1 MGYIRIDMKSQIFI
15 ILFILL
21 LPIVYASSDKLFH
34 WETTISYTLALL
46 CLVLLTKTISS
57 KRKQTISITI
67 LDIAITLYF
76 LYNLILI
83 YATDSSYIGNSDICK
98 WGTTI
103 GVYILI
109 CRLQN
114 KKVVFYALVFSGT
127 EEAMTAIGQK
137 LSLLDSGHTQFEVT
151 GHLGNPGPLGGYLAV
166 CLIIASYLLWE
177 RYLNKKWWSI
187 SGLTIAVTL
196 MTIGL
201 ILADSRAAIMGLVAG
216 CTLLL
221 SSHYSLFRKY
231 KKTILITSTSFLL
244 LFGALLYLYRPQS
257 GNARLLIWKVS
268 SEMLT
273 DRPWSGHGV
282 GSFPRQYMFY
292 QAHHFENNNHT
303 EEMMV
308 ADNAAYPYNELL
320 HLAIETGIPGLLF
333 ALFVIAG
340 VYMKSDSQHPPQPIA
355 RAGITSWLLFS
366 MFSYPTD
373 IFPVLLLFPLLSG
386 CLHCRSILSCK
397 TNRLSVISLSAM
409 YLTIG
414 IWAYTQGH
422 LYQKASYEL
431 SFLSKENNTKAL
443 EFANTYHSQLKSNI
457 KFNMLYAGWLAKHS
471 CKPEDIPKIIEII
484 PGTETYCWL
493 GDYYRRIGMNEQ
505 AEEAYRIASFMVPT
519 RLRPQYK
526 LWRLYLEKG
535 DTVKAVWTARQA
547 LHQPLKV
554 ENSFTINAKSELN
567 DYLLKTRNLS
577 K

>member
-1 MGYIRIDMKSQIFI
+1 MKSQIFI

-34 WETTISYTLALL
+34 WEATYSYTLALL
-46 CLVLLTKTISS
+46 CIVLLIETIITR
-57 KRKQTISITI
+57 RKQTISITI

-83 YATDSSYIGNSDICK
+83 YTTDTSNIENSDICK
-98 WGTTI
+98 WGATI

-109 CRLQN
+109 RRLQN

-127 EEAMTAIGQK
+127 EEAITAIGQK

-177 RYLNKKWWSI
+177 RYLNRKWWSI
-187 SGLTIAVTL
+187 SGLTIAVAL
-196 MTIGL
+196 MIIGL
-201 ILADSRAAIMGLVAG
+201 ILADSRAAIMGLAAG
-216 CTLLL
+216 YTFLL
-221 SSHYSLFRKY
+221 SSHYPLFRKY
-231 KKTILITSTSFLL
+231 KKTILITSMSFLL
-244 LFGALLYLYRPQS
+244 LIGALLYLYRPQS

-292 QAHHFENNNHT
+292 QAHYFENNNNT
-303 EEMMV
+303 EEIMI
-308 ADNAAYPYNELL
+308 ADNAAYAYNELL
-320 HLAIETGIPGLLF
+320 HLTIETGIPGLLF
-333 ALFVIAG
+333 ALFVIVTA
-340 VYMKSDSQHPPQPIA
+340 YIKNDSLNSTQPMA
-355 RAGITSWLLFS
+355 KAGITSWLLFS
-366 MFSYPTD
+366 MFSYPAD

-386 CLHCRSILSCK
+386 CLHSRNIIFCK
-397 TNRLSVISLSAM
+397 SSYLLVGPLSVM
-409 YLTIG
+409 YLAIS

-422 LYQKASYEL
+422 FYQEASYKL
-431 SFLSKENNTKAL
+431 ASLSKENNAKAL
-443 EFANTYHSQLKSNI
+443 KFANTFYSQLETNI
-457 KFNMLYAGWLAKHS
+457 KFNMLYAGWLARHS
-471 CKPEDIPKIIEII
+471 SKSEDISKITNII
-484 PGTETYCWL
+484 PGTETYCRL
-493 GDYYRRIGMNEQ
+493 GDYYRRIGMNKQ
-505 AEEAYRIASFMVPT
+505 AEEAYRIASYMVPT

-526 LWRLYLEKG
+526 LWRLYLESG
-535 DTVKAVWTARQA
+535 DTAKAVWTAKQA

-567 DYLLKTRNLS
+567 DYLLKTGNLS

>member
-1 MGYIRIDMKSQIFI
+1 
-15 ILFILL
+15 
-21 LPIVYASSDKLFH
+21 
-34 WETTISYTLALL
+34 
-46 CLVLLTKTISS
+46 
-57 KRKQTISITI
+57 
-67 LDIAITLYF
+67 
-76 LYNLILI
+76 
-83 YATDSSYIGNSDICK
+83 
-98 WGTTI
+98 
-103 GVYILI
+103 
-109 CRLQN
+109 
-114 KKVVFYALVFSGT
+114 
-127 EEAMTAIGQK
+127 
-137 LSLLDSGHTQFEVT
+137 
-151 GHLGNPGPLGGYLAV
+151 
-166 CLIIASYLLWE
+166 
-177 RYLNKKWWSI
+177 
-187 SGLTIAVTL
+187 

-431 SFLSKENNTKAL
+431 SFYPK
-443 EFANTYHSQLKSNI
+443 
-457 KFNMLYAGWLAKHS
+457 
-471 CKPEDIPKIIEII
+471 KII
-484 PGTETYCWL
+484 
-493 GDYYRRIGMNEQ
+493 
-505 AEEAYRIASFMVPT
+505 
-519 RLRPQYK
+519 LRHWNLPI
-526 LWRLYLEKG
+526 LI
-535 DTVKAVWTARQA
+535 T
-547 LHQPLKV
+547 
-554 ENSFTINAKSELN
+554 LN
-567 DYLLKTRNLS
+567 
-577 K
+577 